1 MKKSPK
7 AIAIFFSLSLVAA
20 ACGSDTIADI
30 ADGASNA
37 VEETAE
43 VVEETVDSESESEE
57 AEAEDAESEEAVV
70 DDAEATDIPESIV
83 ALAQSNPDFST
94 LVDAVGAAGLGERL
108 STVDGD
114 TYTILAPNN
123 AAFEAAIEA
132 LDTTAEDLLAREDLA
147 AVLQF
152 HAIEG
157 SLTYDDLVELDGN
170 SITTLQG
177 GELNIDIVDGTL
189 TINGANILAQDLET
203 GNGIVH
209 VIDSVLLPT
218 DGGDV

>member
-1 MKKSPK
+1 M
-7 AIAIFFSLSLVAA
+7 SLVAA